1 MEELAPGDVPSV
13 PLVPPVQNT
22 AGTEFRPLGTPVTAQ
37 EVKDR
42 LSVNLYHALCDGND
56 ANTIKAVVRAEIYV
70 GSVLSYLGR
79 QLNLDDAV
87 MREIVLMHTVYELHM
102 ALGHEEAG
110 REYRIQAKNM
120 IVAAYG
126 SYPDSDQSESAG
138 ENTGAVVR
146 PRKNPRLAA
155 LHHAQR
161 YTI

>member
-13 PLVPPVQNT
+13 PLVPPEQNT
-22 AGTEFRPLGTPVTAQ
+22 AGAEFRPLGTPVTAQ

-79 QLNLDDAV
+79 QLDLDDAV

-126 SYPDSDQSESAG
+126 SYPDSDQSETAG
-138 ENTGAVVR
+138 ENTGAVVC
-146 PRKNPRLAA
+146 PRKNPRLAS